1 MIMAGLILAISL
13 ATLGQ
18 FILLYW
24 RSVLNAAA
32 AIQLASGVDALERE
46 EGCDAAFGWNEMCPD
61 IASDSDSPA
70 WRMLWARTYY
80 RAVEMLGRMAPS
92 LNQWAA
98 DEMTAC
104 TRYAAVL
111 VSERVESNR
120 RYAAE
125 MLA

>member
-1 MIMAGLILAISL
+1 MAGLILAISL

-32 AIQLASGVDALERE
+32 AIQLAEGMDALERE
-46 EGCDAAFGWNEMCPD
+46 EGCDAAFSWNEMCPN
-61 IASDSDSPA
+61 IVADSDAPA

-80 RAVEMLGRMAPS
+80 RAVDMAGRLTPS
-92 LNQWAA
+92 LKQWAA
-98 DEMTAC
+98 SEMTAC

-120 RYAAE
+120 RYAAA